1 MAAEP
6 PNARRAFLSVLA
18 QALGAFAAAMAVIP
32 GLGFLGHPL
41 RKQTI
46 RGSDSPLRVANERDV
61 KPGRPVRVTA
71 VGPRQDAWMRLDKV
85 TLGSLWLVRASENG
99 PIKSFSTVCPH
110 LGCGIDFD
118 DKRGKFECPC
128 HDSTFDLD
136 GRCLGGPSP
145 RGLDELETRIEGRD
159 VLVRYRRFRVGS
171 AKREPIG

>member
-6 PNARRAFLSVLA
+6 PDARRAFLKLVTA
-18 QALGAFAAAMAVIP
+18 GLGALAGALAVIP
-32 GLGFLGHPL
+32 GLGFLASPL
-41 RKQTI
+41 DR
-46 RGSDSPLRVANERDV
+46 RGGAGGPPLRVASTRDV
-61 KPGRPVRVTA
+61 KPGKPLRVTA
-71 VGPRQDAWMRLDKV
+71 VGARDDAWLRLDKV
-85 TLGSLWLVRASENG
+85 TLGSLWLVRTVEDG
-99 PIKSFSTVCPH
+99 PIKAFSTVCPH

-159 VLVRYRRFRVGS
+159 VMVRYRRFRVGS